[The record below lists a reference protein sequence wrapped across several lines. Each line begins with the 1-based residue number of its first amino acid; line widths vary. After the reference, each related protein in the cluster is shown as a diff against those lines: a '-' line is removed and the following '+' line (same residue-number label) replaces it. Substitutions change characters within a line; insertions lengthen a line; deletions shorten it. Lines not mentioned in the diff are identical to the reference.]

1 MTIPLIA
8 IDSISFT
15 AFCTPEPQGSMKA
28 FIPKGWSRAI
38 ITSDNKDLKSYRQEV
53 AKASLV
59 ERNKIGFNDV
69 LFAKHSPVSILLK
82 FFFLKPE
89 SVSKR
94 RTQHVVRP
102 DLSKLIRATEDAL
115 TGIIYTD
122 DAQIVSIKA
131 EKFYGLPERVEVTV
145 SGKVSEI
152 PQSLFVASED
162 ADF

>member
-1 MTIPLIA
+1 MTNPLIA

-15 AFCTPEPQGSMKA
+15 AYVTPEPQGSMKA
-28 FIPKGWSRAI
+28 FIPKGWNRAI

-53 AKASLV
+53 SKAAL
-59 ERNKIGFNDV
+59 EQRAKIGFYDV
-69 LFAKHSPVSILLK
+69 MFGKHSPVSAV
-82 FFFLKPE
+82 FNFYFAKPD
-89 SVSKR
+89 SVSKK

-152 PQSLFVASED
+152 PQSLFMTSED
-162 ADF
+162 GF

>member
-1 MTIPLIA
+1 MTSPLIA

-28 FIPKGWSRAI
+28 FIPKGWNRAI

-53 AKASLV
+53 SKAALEQRAKV
-59 ERNKIGFNDV
+59 GFNDV
-69 LFAKHSPVSILLK
+69 IFTKHSPVSAT
-82 FFFLKPE
+82 FNFYFSKPD
-89 SVSKR
+89 SVSRK

-115 TGIIYTD
+115 TGIIYAD

-131 EKFYGLPERVEVTV
+131 EKFYGLPERVEVTI

-152 PQSLFVASED
+152 PQSLFIAQED
-162 ADF
+162 DF

>member
-1 MTIPLIA
+1 MTSPLLA

-15 AFCTPEPQGSMKA
+15 AYVTPEPQGSMRA
-28 FIPKGWSRAI
+28 FMPKGAKFPSV
-38 ITSDNKDLKSYRQEV
+38 TSDNKDLKSYRQEV
-53 AKASLV
+53 SKSALCKRQES
-59 ERNKIGFNDV
+59 GFFDV
-69 LFAKHSPVSILLK
+69 MFTRHAPVSVV
-82 FFFLKPE
+82 FNFYFSKPD
-89 SVSKR
+89 SVSKK

-152 PQSLFVASED
+152 PQSLFIAQDEP
-162 ADF
+162 F

>member
-1 MTIPLIA
+1 MTSPLIA

-28 FIPKGWSRAI
+28 FIPKGWNRAI

-53 AKASLV
+53 SKAALA
-59 ERNKIGFNDV
+59 ERHKIGFYDV
-69 LFAKHSPVSILLK
+69 LFGKHSPVVAAFK
-82 FFFLKPE
+82 FYFAKPD
-89 SVSKR
+89 SVSKK

-102 DLSKLIRATEDAL
+102 DLSKLIRASEDAL

-122 DAQIVSIKA
+122 DAQIVSIQA
-131 EKFYGLPERVEVTV
+131 EKFYGLPERVEITI

-152 PQSLFVASED
+152 PQSLFVTEED
-162 ADF
+162 DF